1 MLGVGIQYSKTS
13 SGQRQRIDVDGLNC
27 KNEIDKLIKD
37 TARDNKMNFLSNK
50 YYNKIVNTV
59 SKAITENK
67 KEIHFYYNYYDF
79 VNDGLGKPHGFLNEF
94 MTQLCYE
101 YSKYVTKDKN
111 GNPQT
116 FKILFGYKFQWELR
130 GKNMMVIKW

>member
-50 YYNKIVNTV
+50 YYV
-59 SKAITENK
+59 
-67 KEIHFYYNYYDF
+67 
-79 VNDGLGKPHGFLNEF
+79 LLNPF
-94 MTQLCYE
+94 
-101 YSKYVTKDKN
+101 
-111 GNPQT
+111 
-116 FKILFGYKFQWELR
+116 
-130 GKNMMVIKW
+130 